1 MSEINSGTNK
11 LHIIEQKMI
20 ELMEIAKRC
29 FTMGLQTGTG
39 GNISIRVDESSV
51 VIKPSGVGFVE
62 CSPENLLVVDLDG
75 NIIKGDSK
83 PSKDMDFHLGIYKV
97 RDDVNGIVHV
107 HSPWATA
114 WASSG
119 KELPTLTVHS
129 NAKLGRIPT
138 VPVGPNGGAQTAESI
153 VAEYSEPSLKAALL
167 EKHGSVGV
175 GKTLLAAQHVVE
187 LIEETAHIAAIEKLI
202 RNF

>member
-1 MSEINSGTNK
+1 MNEKNESFNK
-11 LHIIEQKMI
+11 LHIVERKML

-29 FTMGLQTGTG
+29 FTLGLQTGTG
-39 GNISIRVDESSV
+39 GNISIRVDENRV

-62 CSPENLLVVDLDG
+62 CSPDNLLVVDLEG
-75 NIIKGDSK
+75 KILRGDSK

-97 RDDVNGIVHV
+97 RNDVNGIVHV

-119 KELPTLTVHS
+119 KQLPTLTVHS
-129 NAKLGRIPT
+129 NAKLARIPT
-138 VPVGPNGGAQTAESI
+138 VPVGPDGGAQTAESI
-153 VAEYSEPSLKAALL
+153 VEEYKEVQLKAALL

-187 LIEETAHIAAIEKLI
+187 LIEETAHIAAMEKLI